1 MLANFHTHSSF
12 CDGKNTPEQIVL
24 AAIEKG
30 FFAIG
35 FSGHGYTAFDLR
47 YCMKDTDGYIS
58 EINRLKKKYARD
70 IHIYLGVEEDSF
82 QFVDRKRF
90 DYVIG
95 SSHYFCINGE
105 YFPIDSSHDHFKK
118 CLDMFSYDIIQLT
131 QVYYESFCNYIKV
144 RRPDIIGHFDVIT
157 KFDELSESLFLKN
170 DEYNRIAERY
180 MVEAAK
186 SGCVFE
192 VNTGAIARNF
202 RSRPYP
208 MENLLYIL
216 KKEDSHILLSS
227 DSHSIETLDFAFDQ
241 TKQYLYDT
249 GFRHIYV
256 LADEGFVRYNI
267 K

>member
-105 YFPIDSSHDHFKK
+105 YFPIDSSHDHLKK

-170 DEYNRIAERY
+170 DEYNRIAEKY
-180 MVEAAK
+180 TLEAAK

-192 VNTGAIARNF
+192 VNTSAIARSL
-202 RSRPYP
+202 RSHPYP
-208 MENLLYIL
+208 MDNLLHIL
-216 KKEDSHILLSS
+216 KKEDARILLSS